1 MEKSGLK
8 GLLSTPNKGENKNKN
23 NPVENIDSNN
33 DPSKTFT
40 IYAKKSTIE
49 KMNNIQWLKSKVID
63 LDDFTK
69 EDIILEALN
78 LLAEKIDYEKLTKKY
93 KKNLEKNNNK

>member
-1 MEKSGLK
+1 MAKGGLNSLLNKAEKK
-8 GLLSTPNKGENKNKN
+8 EEK
-23 NPVENIDSNN
+23 VIENIDSNN

-78 LLAEKIDYEKLTKKY
+78 LLAEKIDYEKLAKKY